1 LYRKR
6 LTIHKQSGSFRPKVA
21 ELGIFPFLQEISQ
34 QSIYG
39 VGSYEVALAAIR
51 VYSDFHIPQVYEKPQ
66 MSSAAFHDFLM
77 YSYTN
82 YLLFGNT

>member
-1 LYRKR
+1 MPFFAQYQIVQGN
-6 LTIHKQSGSFRPKVA
+6 TAFSKV
-21 ELGIFPFLQEISQ
+21 FLQEISQ

-77 YSYTN
+77 YSYTD